1 MGAHEERDVDPRSIE
16 MLTVRLAAVDLRTA
30 VLEVAEELPRIYR
43 DLADALG
50 PAEARHRFDTA
61 LTRALAATA
70 V

>member
-1 MGAHEERDVDPRSIE
+1 MDPRSIE
-16 MLTVRLAAVDLRTA
+16 MLTIRLAAVDLRCS

-50 PAEARHRFDTA
+50 PAEAGRRFDTA

-70 V
+70 A

>member
-1 MGAHEERDVDPRSIE
+1 MDPRSIE
-16 MLTVRLAAVDLRTA
+16 TLTERLSAVDLRCS

-50 PAEARHRFDTA
+50 TAEARRRFDTA
-61 LTRALAATA
+61 LTRALEATA